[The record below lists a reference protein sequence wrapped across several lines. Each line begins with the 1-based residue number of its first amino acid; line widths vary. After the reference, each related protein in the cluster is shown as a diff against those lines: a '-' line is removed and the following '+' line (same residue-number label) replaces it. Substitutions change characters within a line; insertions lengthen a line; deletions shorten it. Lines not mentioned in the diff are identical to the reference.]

1 MVSIGSSIA
10 GEGQSSQSVTPP
22 PPAVTSSYFTAP
34 APTSS
39 DNAPTP
45 SEPSETPKNFT
56 APAPSLGLNIS
67 TSAHAPTTQT
77 TSPAAPTPITVKAP
91 AQTSS
96 NIPAPVAPIKA
107 SSEAPAPVVPAPVA
121 PGVVQPADSSS
132 GSGQDQKSDT
142 ASSDAHDDSDASTG
156 IRGAH
161 VTKGIDFE
169 SASQEDAF
177 SMGGVDTSHVKH
189 VSGNWVEKKHY
200 WQEIEE
206 LVDQVKEKITDIAS
220 KRTTFFATRSEVDKE
235 LSTFYQHVGLDQ
247 GPLQDMI
254 HYSLEIMEKE
264 KEQQGFLNKKER
276 TFYEKA
282 QSKQRIFEQLKE
294 DVKAIGVIDTKM
306 DEALEV
312 VLKQVNA
319 CNEYEGEVWNI
330 YKTVAYELSEKE
342 AEQHYLVAKAFLK
355 DIENIQM
362 YLSGP
367 FQTYFQELAESIQTH
382 TQNIVMQLDALDKE
396 GLNLKKEATIFETEE
411 EQIQAE
417 QAHKEELKKA
427 EEKKSTQK
435 SSVSK
440 EGEKFSFVG
449 YITDFYAAI
458 KNSITGMIHKITG
471 LFSGTKKKTD
481 IPVAKKSVAPVKP
494 TEQVSSH
501 ETPAQEHEVVS
512 AHDESDKTDN
522 VKVADKQPVQSEKT
536 EKPAVQ
542 EKKSKPVV
550 VKESELKETVQYDE
564 ERFAQEMAELEKS
577 IEAGAHEVIEA
588 PGELFHSLEKNL

>member
-1 MVSIGSSIA
+1 MKRHYTKMIIAWCITLSGLLMAEENKSSH
-10 GEGQSSQSVTPP
+10 GVTPP
-22 PPAVTSSYFTAP
+22 PPAVTSSYFAPPTPVSSDGVLMHSESLQAPKNSTQPTSFVGSDIASAPVPINHAAPSNDTISIAAKEP
-34 APTSS
+34 API
-39 DNAPTP
+39 
-45 SEPSETPKNFT
+45 
-56 APAPSLGLNIS
+56 SL
-67 TSAHAPTTQT
+67 
-77 TSPAAPTPITVKAP
+77 
-91 AQTSS
+91 
-96 NIPAPVAPIKA
+96 
-107 SSEAPAPVVPAPVA
+107 EVPAPAVSINEPGQRSDVA
-121 PGVVQPADSSS
+121 I
-132 GSGQDQKSDT
+132 
-142 ASSDAHDDSDASTG
+142 SDAHDDSNASTG
-156 IRGAH
+156 INGAH
-161 VTKGIDFE
+161 VTKGIDFDPT
-169 SASQEDAF
+169 SHEDAF
-177 SMGGVDTSHVKH
+177 SMKGVDTTHVKH

-206 LVDQVKEKITDIAS
+206 LVDQVKEKIADIGS
-220 KRTTFFATRSEVDKE
+220 KRTTFFATRSEIDKE

-276 TFYEKA
+276 AFYDKA

-294 DVKAIGVIDTKM
+294 DVKAIGVIDTKV

-396 GLNLKKEATIFETEE
+396 GLSLKKEATIFETEE
-411 EQIQAE
+411 ELVQQE

-427 EEKKSTQK
+427 EDKKSTETHNK
-435 SSVSK
+435 DSVSK
-440 EGEKFSFVG
+440 KEKKFSLVG
-449 YITDFYAAI
+449 YVTDFCAAI
-458 KNSITGMIHKITG
+458 KNSIVTMMQKITG
-471 LFSGTKKKTD
+471 LFGGTRKKTD
-481 IPVAKKSVAPVKP
+481 ILVAKKSESSVQPV
-494 TEQVSSH
+494 EHVSSH
-501 ETPAQEHEVVS
+501 DVPVHEHEDAS
-512 AHDESDKTDN
+512 MQGESDMTDHAKIAN
-522 VKVADKQPVQSEKT
+522 EQQAQSKKIEEPVISKQ
-536 EKPAVQ
+536 
-542 EKKSKPVV
+542 
-550 VKESELKETVQYDE
+550 SELKETVKYDE
-564 ERFAQEMAELEKS
+564 ERFEQEMAELKKS

-588 PGELFHSLEKNL
+588 PGELFHSLEKKL

>member
-1 MVSIGSSIA
+1 MKCNYTKMIIAWCMVSIGWSIA
-10 GEGQSSQSVTPP
+10 EENKPSQSVTPP

-56 APAPSLGLNIS
+56 APVPSLGSGIA
-67 TSAHAPTTQT
+67 TPVAPTE
-77 TSPAAPTPITVKAP
+77 TSVKPPVPAAPA
-91 AQTSS
+91 
-96 NIPAPVAPIKA
+96 KA
-107 SSEAPAPVVPAPVA
+107 SSEAPAPVAPASAA
-121 PGVVQPADSSS
+121 PSDAQPADTSSS
-132 GSGQDQKSDT
+132 NGQEKKSDT
-142 ASSDAHDDSDASTG
+142 ANSDAHDDSDASTG

-161 VTKGIDFE
+161 VTKGINFE
-169 SASQEDAF
+169 STSQEDTF

-206 LVDQVKEKITDIAS
+206 LVDQVKEKIADIAS

-264 KEQQGFLNKKER
+264 KEKQGFLNKKER
-276 TFYEKA
+276 AFYEKA

-411 EQIQAE
+411 EQAQAE

-427 EEKKSTQK
+427 EEQKSTQK

-440 EGEKFSFVG
+440 EGKKFSFVE
-449 YITDFYAAI
+449 YITDFYATI

-481 IPVAKKSVAPVKP
+481 IPVAKKSAAPLKT
-494 TEQVSSH
+494 TEQVNNH
-501 ETPAQEHEVVS
+501 DVPAQEPEVVL
-512 AHDESDKTDN
+512 AHDESDKTDS
-522 VKVADKQPVQSEKT
+522 VKVADEQLVQPEKI
-536 EKPAVQ
+536 EKSVVQ

-550 VKESELKETVQYDE
+550 AKQSELKETVQYDE
-564 ERFAQEMAELEKS
+564 ERFAQEMAELRKS
-577 IEAGAHEVIEA
+577 IEAGAQEVIEA
-588 PGELFHSLEKNL
+588 PGELFHSLEKRL